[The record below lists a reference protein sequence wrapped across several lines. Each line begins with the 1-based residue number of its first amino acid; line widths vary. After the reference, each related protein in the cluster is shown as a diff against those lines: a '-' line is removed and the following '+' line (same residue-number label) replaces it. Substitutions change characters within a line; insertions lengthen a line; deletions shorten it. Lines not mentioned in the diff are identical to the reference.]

1 MPEEIEPKMKIAN
14 YVIRLLLALIFVYA
28 GIEKLFLP
36 YNPSV
41 FKSDVSMTNPKFFEF
56 YDFLMRTG
64 YLYFVGFFQLLNGLL
79 LVFRRTYLLGA
90 VMMIPLMLC
99 LLMTQVLIGR
109 YTGFIIF
116 DVVMFLMNVFPL
128 TQHFTDLKE
137 LFLKPQKTWI

>member
-1 MPEEIEPKMKIAN
+1 MDIAR
-14 YVIRLLLALIFVYA
+14 YIIRFLLALIFIYA

-41 FKSDVSMTNPKFFEF
+41 FKSDVAMTDPKFFEF
-56 YDFLMRTG
+56 YDFLMSTG

-90 VMMIPLMLC
+90 VMMVPLMLC
-99 LLMTQVLIGR
+99 LLMTQIIIGK

-116 DVVMFLMNVFPL
+116 DSVLFLMNGFL
-128 TQHFTDLKE
+128 IMSHYQALKTT
-137 LFLKPQKTWI
+137 FFKPQTRLI